1 MRLYALLFA
10 SSHVSS
16 VFIIGIIPQLSHAF
30 YILLNGKELRKEN
43 MACNAN
49 LILQMSHDLFTT
61 SRVFREKSFS
71 L

>member
-16 VFIIGIIPQLSHAF
+16 VFIIGIIPQLFHAF
-30 YILLNGKELRKEN
+30 YIPLNGKELRKEN

-49 LILQMSHDLFTT
+49 LILQMSRDLLTT
-61 SRVFREKSFS
+61 SRVFRE
-71 L
+71 